1 MEVDFRFGQFPACSR
16 KVAWIKDLAQK
27 TGDSKG
33 DSGGF
38 WISDPYLFGSGG
50 AANRWNLEISEEACQ
65 AGPAL
70 GHRGLNRRS
79 RRQIFEQEVTEAS
92 ERKWV

>member
-33 DSGGF
+33 DSRGF

-50 AANRWNLEISEEACQ
+50 RPIGGILKLVKKPVKLDRLW
-65 AGPAL
+65 
-70 GHRGLNRRS
+70 
-79 RRQIFEQEVTEAS
+79 VTED
-92 ERKWV
+92 

>member
-50 AANRWNLEISEEACQ
+50 PIGGILKLVKKPVKLDRLW
-65 AGPAL
+65 
-70 GHRGLNRRS
+70 
-79 RRQIFEQEVTEAS
+79 VTED
-92 ERKWV
+92 